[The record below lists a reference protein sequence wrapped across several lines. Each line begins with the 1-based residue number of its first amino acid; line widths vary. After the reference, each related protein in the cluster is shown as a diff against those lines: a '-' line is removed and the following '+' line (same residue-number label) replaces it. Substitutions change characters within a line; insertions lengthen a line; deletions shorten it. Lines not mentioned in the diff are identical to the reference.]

1 MIWSNTLGLLAALS
15 FTVSQAVG
23 RNIQGV
29 VTGLLMAVM
38 FVLNIVYYVRN
49 RGTRTVTVT
58 QSEANVVDSSTRY
71 YLANGYSRS
80 AARIVKEKFND

>member
-58 QSEANVVDSSTRY
+58 QSETNVVDGETRY
-71 YLANGYSRS
+71 YLANGYTRS
-80 AARIVKEKFND
+80 AGRIVKERFND

>member
-15 FTVSQAVG
+15 FTVSQAL
-23 RNIQGV
+23 NKDIQGV

-38 FVLNIVYYVRN
+38 FVLNIIYYVRN

-58 QSEANVVDSSTRY
+58 QPETNVVDGEIRY
-71 YLANGYSRS
+71 YLANGYTRS
-80 AARIVKEKFND
+80 AARIVKEKSND